1 VAVFHRSPPVGHVQP
16 TDHTDSSNYP
26 QQAIE
31 GVDRLVLFWLSFGTP
46 TGVDKSVATPPI
58 IRDNRTETAVNT
70 AAPQPANPRPHHTT
84 PAQATPAK
92 QFHQPFEPDE
102 FFGHQRTS
110 RTKLAN
116 PRPLIENLT
125 RCVVEILAGA
135 RDLEQ
140 IARWVSDDVYRHLLK
155 RVVLSTRAR
164 QVKGV
169 VASRP
174 AFSVGSVTLCEPTDG
189 IVEAVVV
196 VHGRARTR
204 AVAIRLEGLD
214 NRWRATAINVL

>member
-1 VAVFHRSPPVGHVQP
+1 M
-16 TDHTDSSNYP
+16 
-26 QQAIE
+26 
-31 GVDRLVLFWLSFGTP
+31 
-46 TGVDKSVATPPI
+46 
-58 IRDNRTETAVNT
+58 NT
-70 AAPQPANPRPHHTT
+70 AAPQPAHPRPQRTT
-84 PAQATPAK
+84 PAQAAPAPAPAR
-92 QFHQPFEPDE
+92 QFHEPFEPDE
-102 FFGHQRTS
+102 FFGHQRTP
-110 RTKLAN
+110 RTELAN

-125 RCVVEILAGA
+125 RCVIEILAGA